1 MMTEEQQIQEVD
13 AVFTQLKT
21 MLHLTDDIIIRLN
34 NKFFETVSVTIEKL
48 AEAIEAVNFESIAT
62 NAHSIKGSSSSLWY
76 TQISEIAQRLEE
88 SAKDKER
95 YEYSEAL
102 NALREE
108 FLATQKRYVLWK
120 NKRESES

>member
-1 MMTEEQQIQEVD
+1 MTEEQQIQEVD

-48 AEAIEAVNFESIAT
+48 AEAIGAVDFEGIET
-62 NAHSIKGSSSSLWY
+62 NAHSIKGSSASLWY
-76 TQISEIAQRLEE
+76 TKISEIAQSLEQ

-95 YEYSEAL
+95 YEYAEAL
-102 NALREE
+102 KALRKE
-108 FLATQKRYVLWK
+108 FLEAQKRYVLWK
-120 NKRESES
+120 KKRESES